1 MEGNA
6 ISKKRWGR
14 RPGNVERRFV
24 RWDID
29 IMNSGRTKPTEEGIM
44 RSTKTN
50 GEASVFDATSRNELR
65 AAGRRAGPYIS
76 VLAPRA
82 VSLLLTLFFCGT
94 VAAEEV
100 PAFSQPSLASPSAL
114 SMCIESFKAQM
125 LPGEPLITKALF
137 KANLPV
143 PSGPL
148 SLSTSRYGY
157 VRAMKVVGGA
167 FFLPLAPTV
176 EEQAIAFLD
185 QWSCL
190 TGVETDADW
199 SLVLDSM
206 KSGPDAGLVLRFHQA
221 YGEYP
226 LFGSEVVMW
235 INSNGNL
242 EGILNRT
249 VPIEVLQTAAFSFG
263 EAAVAFAEANQSAP
277 QSHPGI
283 FHPSYFEPVCD
294 IECLLFPPVLA
305 ARAKTTDLEGQKWSF
320 SSPKDGVL
328 LGNIKLSKNDLPTKY
343 GCSECVQ
350 EWDFYTPEV
359 CAANDPTCSECTYCT
374 GPVCQQVCSACELD
388 DDIYNFLLVEFG
400 RDSWDDGD
408 APLGLVPECGCTTG
422 DPDISHELQIVS
434 DWGAPGDDCTYCNA
448 TTFFPDGPVNC
459 TADSWVCGVAL
470 GRNRTCL
477 DVAMHEVSHLVNL
490 AERRLGIN
498 GQSSVHCAAVEE
510 GFCDILGEGAES
522 WLSPQGVADWVH
534 GTGGTCLPT
543 RNMSNPEDSDTYGTD
558 GLCGD
563 FGPVAL
569 PDHASMFN
577 EFGGSGMGSGHFNA
591 TILGQMANLLA
602 RPADD
607 PPINHWGI
615 DVYGVGEECV
625 RNAFYSAFKH
635 PLLPADATYSDLWS
649 PVLSAFLSE
658 CGVGQYVRSYIALAA
673 MGFWIPL
680 EEMRWNSEYAIST
693 EYYPTH
699 PAHPYWVFMNIG
711 DDLVA
716 FGRECRVSE
725 SCPYTVQILGQ
736 TERGISTIQYDDE
749 IHVFALGYGS
759 DSPPVYHWK
768 IGSDGVAVALGLIP
782 GSRSDRTPSAIN
794 KDGTMYVVFR
804 DAATSQVR
812 FARFVPDTPPVWEI
826 EDTPFSTPGAT
837 GAVVTPYYTYLFYPD
852 QNWDMQ
858 YQLWA
863 NWDDDVWLGPSPFFP
878 GTPYREMSG
887 EEPPGCEWYKDRL
900 HLSYPSERTGGGFT
914 VYGSCSWPCWSGN
927 PWTLIGKVDG
937 RDLDS
942 LWVYLNGYSQND
954 SGLYQFRGW
963 ENHGVVDNVT
973 WRWKASE

>member
-1 MEGNA
+1 
-6 ISKKRWGR
+6 
-14 RPGNVERRFV
+14 
-24 RWDID
+24 
-29 IMNSGRTKPTEEGIM
+29 M

-50 GEASVFDATSRNELR
+50 GEASVFDATSRNELK

-100 PAFSQPSLASPSAL
+100 PAFSQSSLASPSAL
-114 SMCIESFKAQM
+114 SMCVESFKAQM
-125 LPGEPLITKALF
+125 LPSEPLITEALF
-137 KANLPV
+137 QADLPV

-148 SLSTSRYGY
+148 SVSTSRYGY

-176 EEQAIAFLD
+176 EEQATAFLD
-185 QWSCL
+185 DWSCL
-190 TGVETDADW
+190 TGVEMGADW
-199 SLVLDSM
+199 SLALDSV
-206 KSGPDAGLVLRFHQA
+206 KSGPDAGLVLRYHQA

-226 LFGSEVVMW
+226 LFGSEIVLW
-235 INSNGNL
+235 INSDGNL
-242 EGILNRT
+242 QGLLNRT
-249 VPIEVLQTAAFSFG
+249 VPTEILQTATFSLG
-263 EAAVAFAEANQSAP
+263 EAAVAFAEASQIGT
-277 QSHPGI
+277 QSHPGV

-294 IECLLFPPVLA
+294 VECLLSPPVLA
-305 ARAKTTDLEGQKWSF
+305 ARAMTTDQEGQKWSF
-320 SSPKDGVL
+320 YSPKEGVL
-328 LGNIKLSKNDLPTKY
+328 LGTMKLSKNDLPTKY
-343 GCSECVQ
+343 GCSECVNA
-350 EWDFYTPEV
+350 WIGYTPEV
-359 CAANDPTCSECTYCT
+359 CATNDPSCSECIDCS
-374 GPVCQQVCSACELD
+374 GPSCQQVCSVCELAD
-388 DDIYNFLLVEFG
+388 DTYDFLLAEFG

-408 APLGLVPECGCTTG
+408 APLGLVPECVCTVNPG
-422 DPDISHELQIVS
+422 ISHELQFVS
-434 DWGAPGDDCTYCNA
+434 DWGAPGDDCTYCRVHKFGQYQGPCNA
-448 TTFFPDGPVNC
+448 DT
-459 TADSWVCGVAL
+459 WVCGVAL

-477 DVAMHEVSHLVNL
+477 DVAVHEVGHLINL

-498 GQSSVHCAAVEE
+498 GQSSVHCAALEE

-534 GTGGTCLPT
+534 GTGGTCSPT
-543 RNMSNPEDSDTYGTD
+543 RNMNNPEDSDTYGDD

-563 FGPVAL
+563 FDQVAL

-577 EFGGSGMGSGHFNA
+577 ESGGSGMGSGHFNA
-591 TILGQMANLLA
+591 TILGKMAYLLA

-635 PLLPADATYSDLWS
+635 PLLPADATYSDLWF

-680 EEMRWNSEYAIST
+680 NEMRWNSEFAIAT

-699 PAHPYWVFMNIG
+699 AAHPFWVFMNIG

-736 TERGISTIQYDDE
+736 TERGVSTTIYNDE
-749 IHVFALGYGS
+749 IHVFALGYG
-759 DSPPVYHWK
+759 YNCTTLRHWK
-768 IGSDGVAVALGLIP
+768 IGSDGIALELDQINGA
-782 GSRSDRTPSAIN
+782 RSDRTPSAIN

-804 DAATSQVR
+804 DCVQSQVKV
-812 FARFVPDTPPVWEI
+812 ARYIPDAPPVWEI
-826 EDTPFSTPGAT
+826 QSTPFTTPGAA
-837 GAVVTPYYTYLFYPD
+837 GAVVTPAYTYMFYPD
-852 QNWDMQ
+852 DNWDMQ
-858 YQLWA
+858 YHIWA
-863 NWDDDVWLGPSPFFP
+863 NWNDDLWIGPSPYFP
-878 GTPYREMSG
+878 GTAYREMSG

-900 HLSYPSERTGGGFT
+900 HLSYPNERTGGRFT
-914 VYGSCSWPCWSGN
+914 VYGSCSYPCWSGN

-963 ENHGVVDNVT
+963 ENHDVVDNVT